1 MIINVTLIN
10 DKFSNNFPTFSKK
23 KKKKSGVIRHYD
35 SPSMVEIAT
44 NYVII
49 EKI

>member
-1 MIINVTLIN
+1 MINLVIIFLL
-10 DKFSNNFPTFSKK
+10 SQKK